1 MISGDNIIIW
11 GAFTHERL
19 MDLFLRFYQT
29 MQRKDG
35 FIRAL
40 SFCNLEGKCSFLR
53 VAKHHAKCEWSLIIF
68 IPPLLAFIVVVALPQ
83 IKRKENPLPSQ
94 RAHHSDFAESAVIS
108 VAAASERA
116 RRGLLYVHHR
126 CTPQC
131 SDAAA
136 VVFLPGEIWK
146 AK

>member
-1 MISGDNIIIW
+1 M
-11 GAFTHERL
+11 
-19 MDLFLRFYQT
+19 
-29 MQRKDG
+29 
-35 FIRAL
+35 
-40 SFCNLEGKCSFLR
+40 
-53 VAKHHAKCEWSLIIF
+53 
-68 IPPLLAFIVVVALPQ
+68 VALPQ

-146 AK
+146 AKQGQGGQQGGNGPVAHGQS